1 MSGNDFD
8 EADAS
13 MDGQLN
19 YFAKES
25 TTSVKMTNQ
34 GINSKLFQEFQT
46 FDNFSKELCFCSRTQ
61 PI

>member
-1 MSGNDFD
+1 MIITQSIIINITVQCTYTFLIEQSWNMSGNDFD

-25 TTSVKMTNQ
+25 TTSVKMTN
-34 GINSKLFQEFQT
+34 
-46 FDNFSKELCFCSRTQ
+46 
-61 PI
+61 

>member
-1 MSGNDFD
+1 MQCTYTFLIEQSWNMSGNDFD

-25 TTSVKMTNQ
+25 TTSVKMTN
-34 GINSKLFQEFQT
+34 
-46 FDNFSKELCFCSRTQ
+46 
-61 PI
+61 

>member
-1 MSGNDFD
+1 MSLYSYKSWNEQAWNMSGNDFD

-25 TTSVKMTNQ
+25 TTSVKMTN
-34 GINSKLFQEFQT
+34 
-46 FDNFSKELCFCSRTQ
+46 
-61 PI
+61 